1 MSESKTIQAQNLTLM
16 IYLHDG
22 QETLLAEFWRIWQP
36 PSRVLHEWRDGVFLL
51 AQNAILFD
59 QAKAHD
65 VLVRV
70 CQSQLAKNRAYL
82 LIPVS
87 STDGWI
93 TGGTPSAESKAI
105 LERLSVPNPGF
116 YPSS

>member
-1 MSESKTIQAQNLTLM
+1 MSESKTIQNRNLVLM
-16 IYLHDG
+16 IYLHDW
-22 QETLLAEFWRIWQP
+22 QETLLAEFWTLWQP
-36 PSRVLHEWRDGVFLL
+36 PSRALHEWRDGVFLL

-70 CQSQLAKNRAYL
+70 CQSLLAKNRAYL

-93 TGGTPSAESKAI
+93 AAGIPSAESKAI
-105 LERLSVPNPGF
+105 LEHLSVPNPGF
-116 YPSS
+116 SPSS